1 MFLNPFRGFKRV
13 EKQEEVL
20 FRPIQDE
27 MAHKTI
33 DLYPYF
39 VPTAQVCATI
49 G

>member
-1 MFLNPFRGFKRV
+1 MFLNPFRDFKWV